1 MPKDAL
7 GLDLAFSAEPP
18 GFTAVFRP
26 RPEHEGPEGYL
37 HGGIAAL
44 CLDETMARLGYAL
57 DGVHTVTA
65 KLELKYRNPVPLD
78 GEAVRVEAW
87 RERPESRRVQQ
98 VRGRLL
104 LADGRVAVEARGL
117 FAQVS

>member
-1 MPKDAL
+1 MSPL
-7 GLDLAFSAEPP
+7 GLDLAFATEPP
-18 GFTAVFRP
+18 GFTAVFHP
-26 RPEHEGPEGYL
+26 GPEHEGPRGHL

-78 GEAVRVEAW
+78 GQPVRVEAW
-87 RERPESRRVQQ
+87 REREESRRIQP
-98 VRGRLL
+98 VRGRVVM
-104 LADGRVAVEARGL
+104 ADGRVAVEARGL
-117 FAQVS
+117 FVQVS